1 MSLIPNNQR
10 IHTVSANVDTTNRKS
25 ALLNSNVESVTMADI
40 TQTVNEEGPIKYYIA
55 YYTADGGQGPWSV
68 SEIYNTTGLTFTW
81 SRAGD
86 ELKAT
91 PSEEIT
97 NFFDGKWAQ
106 CSLEPS
112 MVPAAISPT
121 ILGLDMDY
129 ADIRPDGG
137 SDAIFIGR
145 ANIDPTGTIT
155 DGLGFTNVLVLK
167 RVINPDAPQQSGN

>member
-1 MSLIPNNQR
+1 MSLIPNDQR

-40 TQTVNEEGPIKYYIA
+40 TQTVSEDGPIKYYIA
-55 YYTADGGQGPWSV
+55 YYQSTNPGAWDV
-68 SEIYNTTGLTFTW
+68 REIYNTTGLTFTW
-81 SRAGD
+81 SRVGN

-97 NFFDGKWAQ
+97 NYFDGKWAQ
-106 CSLEPS
+106 ATTSS
-112 MVPAAISPT
+112 AMVPVAVAPS

-129 ADIRPDGG
+129 ANIRADGG
-137 SDAIFIGR
+137 GDAIFVGR

-155 DGLGFTNVLVLK
+155 DSAGIQNVLVLK
-167 RVINPDAPQQSGN
+167 RIINTDAPQQSGN

>member
-1 MSLIPNNQR
+1 MSLIPNDQR

-55 YYTADGGQGPWSV
+55 YYSANGGQGTWEV
-68 SEIYNTTGLTFTW
+68 SELYNTTGITFTW

-97 NFFDGKWAQ
+97 NFFEGKWAQ

-129 ADIRPDGG
+129 ADIRQDAAVG
-137 SDAIFIGR
+137 DAIFVGR

-155 DGLGFTNVLVLK
+155 DGLGFINVLVLK
-167 RVINPDAPQQSGN
+167 RIINTNPNQQSG